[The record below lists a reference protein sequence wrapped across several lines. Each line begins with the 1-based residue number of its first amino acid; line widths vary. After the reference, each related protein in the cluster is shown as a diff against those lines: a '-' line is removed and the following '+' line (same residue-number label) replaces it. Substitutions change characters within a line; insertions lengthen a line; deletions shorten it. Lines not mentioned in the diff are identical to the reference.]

1 MQLSKQPNLLKL
13 LTNCLI
19 ALTSLQGKKKRKPFQ
34 QPYRN
39 KPDFDKDPVFQFKV
53 ILLLTFFTT
62 FCWFVLQF
70 LKEVLTYLNDWKK
83 STPRN
88 GFEKQEQ
95 KKMMLSAETQC
106 AVQIL
111 GESLELTA
119 TILCNNLLCS
129 LFFHRVSTIHFQ
141 DKRSH
146 FLSV

>member
-1 MQLSKQPNLLKL
+1 MQLKQLKL
-13 LTNCLI
+13 LTNFLI
-19 ALTSLQGKKKRKPFQ
+19 ALMFLQGKKKRKHFQ
-34 QPYRN
+34 QSYRN
-39 KPDFDKDPVFQFKV
+39 KPDFDKDSVFQFKV

-83 STPRN
+83 SVTSRS

-106 AVQIL
+106 SIQIL
-111 GESLELTA
+111 GESLELTVS
-119 TILCNNLLCS
+119 ILCSNLLCS
-129 LFFHRVSTIHFQ
+129 LSFHRISTIHFQ

-146 FLSV
+146 LLSV